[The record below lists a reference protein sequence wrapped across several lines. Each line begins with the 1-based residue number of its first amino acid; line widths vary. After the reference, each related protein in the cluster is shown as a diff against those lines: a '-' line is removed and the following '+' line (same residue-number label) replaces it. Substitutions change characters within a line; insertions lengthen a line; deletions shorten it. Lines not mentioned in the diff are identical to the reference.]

1 MQNTYT
7 AHFVRLLL
15 EGEGPSLD
23 LARLVWSQKYAAKE
37 LAPLR
42 DSLFEIEFA
51 AAGGARGPRLA
62 DALAELQ
69 GFGGARLALDT
80 PRRDYDVDSEAN
92 PPPGTTVS
100 PAPRSEVERCTAG
113 VTVLGIHVAGSAPDQ
128 SDRFADPAL
137 PVMSRPPQNF
147 LSEKDPYQAR
157 RVQGPG
163 EAGKQQYQG
172 LDLTMP
178 DWIGRYFGLIPDP
191 HLILAW
197 RPTP

>member
-92 PPPGTTVS
+92 PPLGITVA
-100 PAPRSEVERCTAG
+100 PAPQADVALCKAG
-113 VTVLGIHVAGSAPDQ
+113 VTVLGIHLDGSAAEPWE
-128 SDRFADPAL
+128 RFSDPAL
-137 PVMSRPPQNF
+137 PVMARPPKNF
-147 LSEKDPYQAR
+147 MWEKDPFWAK
-157 RVQGPG
+157 RVNG
-163 EAGKQQYQG
+163 AGAGSQQYEG

-178 DWIGRYFGLIPDP
+178 YWIGRAFGVIPDP
-191 HLILAW
+191 HLVLAW
-197 RPTP
+197 GPAQ